1 MHIRGPNGHFLVK
14 MSCRPCLLPDAE
26 TKDTRCLYI
35 PVQSN
40 TVLPTVAHY
49 LFFLRTHL
57 RYTY

>member
-1 MHIRGPNGHFLVK
+1 MRILGMTGYFLVA

-26 TKDTRCLYI
+26 TEDTSFLYSREQNI
-35 PVQSN
+35 
-40 TVLPTVAHY
+40 TMLPTIARH